1 MPTFHDPVADGDE
14 AREALRG
21 LAHATRAFDDP
32 AQTYEVI
39 GDLIAGVRSLR
50 QVLDQLAAIH
60 LNHRDGAY
68 TDAGDS
74 VAGASDALHAANALR
89 AAAAFMGYT
98 ESHLDVASQHSGRI
112 VWNPPFV
119 PSSPDPEVIRG
130 HRAARLGPTHPL
142 TPARQESQWR
152 GLSL

>member
-1 MPTFHDPVADGDE
+1 MPTFHDPIADGDE

-50 QVLDQLAAIH
+50 QVLEQIAATH
-60 LNHRDGAY
+60 LHHRDGAL

-74 VAGASDALHAANALR
+74 VAGAADAQRAANALHD
-89 AAAAFMGYT
+89 AAWHLGYV
-98 ESHLDVASQHSGRI
+98 EINLDLASQHSGRI
-112 VWNPPFV
+112 AWQPPLTPPNP
-119 PSSPDPEVIRG
+119 
-130 HRAARLGPTHPL
+130 HREGVDDRLGARLGTADPF
-142 TPARQESQWR
+142 ARAPQESHWR